1 MRLLSVFHSAAQA
14 LIKHEN
20 AMRDKSSDEDFA
32 QLQLERTLPKDD
44 WIRAVI
50 NGADDHS
57 PRWRHLLALGG
68 LLLGF
73 GPAEDEALSASM
85 RSTIE
90 TALVKAAN
98 LALNEM
104 LEDEEL
110 GQESITLV
118 LNHCFPLLSD
128 LERSQLDYDALL
140 PALMRSM
147 LHSEEGLRSAYFLG
161 AVDLDVQPASNSTFQ
176 WHERSASFQQIQRM
190 LASPLVSSL
199 GPLSRL
205 VGHSIEQAK
214 ESWLVSGVVEDI
226 ESFAR
231 TLHLQWRHTKLSEID
246 TSEENV
252 FLDAEALGK
261 TTPQLWKLL
270 RSTLFAIVIVL
281 RSAIGRMMADG
292 ALANDEGE
300 RNCDCVQISF
310 ADNWDSRTTTSDAR
324 SPHAPIPLLHRLEN
338 RISDILTVHLRQPG
352 GHGHTE
358 RLFTTSRSFPALN
371 PLFRAPCSTTAPT
384 RPVSRPLLS
393 QHRRTFHARNL
404 TTSE

>member
-14 LIKHEN
+14 LMKHEN
-20 AMRDKSSDEDFA
+20 ALREKSSDDDFS

-57 PRWRHLLALGG
+57 PRWRHLLVFGG

-73 GPAEDEALSASM
+73 GPTEDEALSASM

-90 TALVKAAN
+90 TALIKATN
-98 LALNEM
+98 LALQEM
-104 LEDEEL
+104 LEDDEL
-110 GQESITLV
+110 GQESTTLV

-128 LERSQLDYDALL
+128 LERSQLNYDALL

-161 AVDLDVQPASNSTFQ
+161 AVDMDVQQSSENTFQ
-176 WHERSASFQQIQRM
+176 WHQRSSSFQQIQHI

-205 VGHSIEQAK
+205 IGHSIEQVEQA
-214 ESWLVSGVVEDI
+214 WLVSGVLEDVEN
-226 ESFAR
+226 FAR
-231 TLHLQWRHTKLSEID
+231 TLHLQWRQTKLSEID
-246 TSEENV
+246 PSEEKM
-252 FLDAEALGK
+252 FLDAEALER

-270 RSTLFAIVIVL
+270 KSTLFAIVIVL
-281 RSAIGRMMADG
+281 RSAVGRMMADG

-300 RNCDCVQISF
+300 QQFLSDTYAGQANRSR
-310 ADNWDSRTTTSDAR
+310 SRTTISN
-324 SPHAPIPLLHRLEN
+324 SCPPHPPVPLLHCLAGRLLN
-338 RISDILTVHLRQPG
+338 VLPIHLRQSRIN
-352 GHGHTE
+352 GH
-358 RLFTTSRSFPALN
+358 P
-371 PLFRAPCSTTAPT
+371 
-384 RPVSRPLLS
+384 
-393 QHRRTFHARNL
+393 
-404 TTSE
+404 

>member
-1 MRLLSVFHSAAQA
+1 MLGTAASLLTTLNNPLNVTLLTSQLLSAPAIWLQADGLRTCMRLLSVWHSAAQA
-14 LIKHEN
+14 LIKHES

-44 WIRAVI
+44 WVRAVI

-73 GPAEDEALSASM
+73 GPAEDDTLSGSM

-90 TALVKAAN
+90 TALVKATN
-98 LALNEM
+98 LALVETPD
-104 LEDEEL
+104 DEEL

-161 AVDLDVQPASNSTFQ
+161 AVDMDVQPASKDTFRWQ
-176 WHERSASFQQIQRM
+176 ERSASFQQVQRI
-190 LASPLVSSL
+190 LASPLISSL

-205 VGHSIEQAK
+205 IGHSIEHAR
-214 ESWLVSGVVEDI
+214 ESWLVSGVMEDVEA
-226 ESFAR
+226 FAR
-231 TLHLQWRHTKLSEID
+231 TLHLQWRQTKLSEID
-246 TSEENV
+246 SSEENV
-252 FLDAEALGK
+252 FLDAEALEK

-270 RSTLFAIVIVL
+270 RSTLFAVVIVL
-281 RSAIGRMMADG
+281 RSAVGRMMADG
-292 ALANDEGE
+292 AL
-300 RNCDCVQISF
+300 S
-310 ADNWDSRTTTSDAR
+310 T
-324 SPHAPIPLLHRLEN
+324 
-338 RISDILTVHLRQPG
+338 LR
-352 GHGHTE
+352 
-358 RLFTTSRSFPALN
+358 
-371 PLFRAPCSTTAPT
+371 
-384 RPVSRPLLS
+384 
-393 QHRRTFHARNL
+393 
-404 TTSE
+404 